1 MYSTM
6 PLDPKKLWSNHKI
19 CPCIDRVDTDAPEQV
34 VLGYARGCSSWLH
47 CQVLGLILVAD
58 CQVLG
63 LILVAVPGAKV
74 DIGCTLPGARV
85 DIGIGSSA
93 RRVGSSMPGARV
105 AR

>member
-1 MYSTM
+1 M
-6 PLDPKKLWSNHKI
+6 
-19 CPCIDRVDTDAPEQV
+19 
-34 VLGYARGCSSWLH
+34 
-47 CQVLGLILVAD
+47 ILVAD

-63 LILVAVPGAKV
+63 LILVALPGAKV